1 MNQEPDKTGDIFA
14 AVLRDIPI
22 HREPLVEGID
32 TAAFLTNLAYSW
44 PLPLDV
50 DQERGLAAIC
60 RSLSISKQVRLC
72 YDPNWKRALV
82 REPLEPIYWPVMI
95 AVLSAQFQRN
105 NESDDEAK
113 GEQLKCLNA
122 ALTALDLAA
131 ELDNI
136 PHLSEL
142 RPHLE
147 DRLYSILH
155 S

>member
-1 MNQEPDKTGDIFA
+1 MNHQTDKTGDIFA
-14 AVLRDIPI
+14 VVLRDIPT
-22 HREPLVEGID
+22 HHEPMVEGID
-32 TAAFLTNLAYSW
+32 TAAFLINLAHHW
-44 PLPLDV
+44 PFPLNV

-60 RSLSISKQVRLC
+60 RALSISKQVRLC
-72 YDPNWKRALV
+72 YDPKWKRALR

-113 GEQLKCLNA
+113 GEQLKRLNA
-122 ALTALDLAA
+122 ALTALDIAD
-131 ELDNI
+131 ELDDI
-136 PHLSEL
+136 PHLLEL

-147 DRLYSILH
+147 GRLNSILH